1 MRFPRSVTIDRRG
14 QTMMFVNDTGV
25 IDGKSVNRKASAVSC
40 VCRPKTVWKIHGDV
54 VIVPS
59 GGLA

>member
-1 MRFPRSVTIDRRG
+1 
-14 QTMMFVNDTGV
+14 MMFVDDTGV
-25 IDGKSVNRKASAVSC
+25 IDGKSVNPKATALYHA
-40 VCRPKTVWKIHGDV
+40 VCRPGTVWKIRGDA